1 MRVLRTLFL
10 LMSVASCPF
19 VMSGKAAKTAKSHV
33 DEVSM
38 MIGTDGSHETE
49 YGGTTPAVGSPFA
62 MTQWCAATRLNGISH
77 TMYRRCDS
85 VLIGFMGTHQ
95 PAIWMGDYGF
105 MTLMPQSGELKI
117 RRRTGRCVWSMG
129 KKWLHL
135 IIIRCHTLRENTAVR
150 RLPRK

>member
-62 MTQWCAATRLNGISH
+62 MTQ
-77 TMYRRCDS
+77 RR
-85 VLIGFMGTHQ
+85 
-95 PAIWMGDYGF
+95 PASTVY
-105 MTLMPQSGELKI
+105 P
-117 RRRTGRCVWSMG
+117 
-129 KKWLHL
+129 
-135 IIIRCHTLRENTAVR
+135 IRCIAVAIR
-150 RLPRK
+150 S

>member
-49 YGGTTPAVGSPFA
+49 YGGDDSGRGHAVCHDP
-62 MTQWCAATRLNGISH
+62 MVC
-77 TMYRRCDS
+77 
-85 VLIGFMGTHQ
+85 
-95 PAIWMGDYGF
+95 GDPY
-105 MTLMPQSGELKI
+105 
-117 RRRTGRCVWSMG
+117 
-129 KKWLHL
+129 
-135 IIIRCHTLRENTAVR
+135 
-150 RLPRK
+150 

>member
-62 MTQWCAATRLNGISH
+62 MTQWCAATRLNGMNSYYFANFKSQLF
-77 TMYRRCDS
+77 TCFSD
-85 VLIGFMGTHQ
+85 
-95 PAIWMGDYGF
+95 
-105 MTLMPQSGELKI
+105 
-117 RRRTGRCVWSMG
+117 
-129 KKWLHL
+129 
-135 IIIRCHTLRENTAVR
+135 
-150 RLPRK
+150 

>member
-85 VLIGFMGTHQ
+85 V
-95 PAIWMGDYGF
+95 
-105 MTLMPQSGELKI
+105 
-117 RRRTGRCVWSMG
+117 
-129 KKWLHL
+129 
-135 IIIRCHTLRENTAVR
+135 
-150 RLPRK
+150 

>member
-1 MRVLRTLFL
+1 
-10 LMSVASCPF
+10 
-19 VMSGKAAKTAKSHV
+19 MSGKAAKTAKSHV

-62 MTQWCAATRLNGISH
+62 MTQWCAATRLNGISR

-117 RRRTGRCVWSMG
+117 KATDRQVR
-129 KKWLHL
+129 LHK
-135 IIIRCHTLRENTAVR
+135 TD
-150 RLPRK
+150 